1 MTEHGT
7 LYEWFAASVERYPDH
22 HAVEAGGITL
32 TYRELRDCAHAV
44 AERMLRV
51 TGEPP
56 RRVALLAARGVTA
69 FAGYLAALR
78 LGATVVPLNP
88 GYPAERNRRSRSLA
102 KPDVL
107 IADTAGAA
115 QLTDEDTGPIL
126 RFTDEEIAGLRG
138 EAELP
143 PFTASPD
150 DVAYILF
157 TSGSTGRPKGV
168 PIRHRNVAPF
178 LRHNVARFEVGPGCR
193 MSHTFDLTFDP
204 SVYDLFVTWS
214 GGATLVVPGGQDM
227 LTPVDYVARNS
238 LTHWFSVPSVVSVA
252 AELGNLPAGGA
263 NTLRHSVFIGE
274 QLTAEQA
281 AAWHAV
287 APQAKLTN
295 VYGPTELT
303 IQCTDYTLPDDPA
316 AWPVTSNGTIPIGD
330 VYGFLD
336 FLVLD
341 EEGKPAKE
349 GELFV
354 RGSQRFDG
362 YLDPS
367 DNEGRFI
374 GFDQGRAVWEVEN
387 LTPGHYYRTGDR
399 VRYED
404 GTLVHLGRSDN
415 QVKVRGYRIELGEIE
430 AALRKHPEVGQA
442 VVVAIRDAGETR
454 LFGCYTGTPLERGAL
469 VRWLR
474 KRVPVHMVPR
484 RLHHLDALPLNAN
497 GKIDRGRV
505 RELVAEREGALP
517 ASR

>member
-7 LYEWFAASVERYPDH
+7 LYEWFAASVARYPDQN
-22 HAVEAGGITL
+22 AVEAGGVTL

-44 AERMLRV
+44 AERILQA

-69 FAGYLAALR
+69 CASYLAALR

-102 KPDVL
+102 QPDVL
-107 IADTAGAA
+107 IADAAGAA
-115 QLTDEDTGPIL
+115 QLTDEDAGPIL
-126 RFTDEEIAGLRG
+126 RLTDEEVAGARG

-143 PFTASPD
+143 PFTTSPD

-168 PIRHRNVAPF
+168 PIRHRNVASF
-178 LRHNVARFEVGPGCR
+178 LAHNVARFDVGPGCR

-204 SVYDLFVTWS
+204 SVYDLFVTWC

-227 LTPVDYVARNS
+227 LTPVDYVQRNGI
-238 LTHWFSVPSVVSVA
+238 THWFSVPSVISVA
-252 AELGNLPAGGA
+252 AELGNLPADGA

-274 QLTAEQA
+274 QLTVEQA
-281 AAWHAV
+281 RDWHAV

-303 IQCTDYTLPDDPA
+303 IQCAEYTLSDDPA
-316 AWPVTSNGTIPIGD
+316 AWLATSNGTIPIGD
-330 VYGFLD
+330 VYGFLE

-341 EEGKPAKE
+341 EEGRPAKE
-349 GELFV
+349 GELVV

-362 YLDPS
+362 YLDPA
-367 DNEGRFI
+367 DNAERFI
-374 GFDQGRAVWEVEN
+374 GFEGGRAVLEVEH
-387 LTPGHYYRTGDR
+387 LIPEHYYKTGDR

-454 LFGCYTGTPLERGAL
+454 LFGCYTGTALERREL
-469 VRWLR
+469 LSWLR

-505 RELVAEREGALP
+505 RELVAEREQAV
-517 ASR
+517 SSS

>member
-7 LYEWFAASVERYPDH
+7 MYEWFAASAARYPGH
-22 HAVEAGGITL
+22 SAVEAGGTTL
-32 TYRELRDCAHAV
+32 TYRELRECADAV
-44 AERMLRV
+44 AERILRT

-56 RRVALLAARGVTA
+56 RRVALLAARGITA

-102 KPDVL
+102 RPDVL
-107 IADTAGAA
+107 IADAAGAA

-126 RFTDEEIAGLRG
+126 RFTDEEVAGLRG
-138 EAELP
+138 GAGLP
-143 PFTASPD
+143 PLTASPD

-168 PIRHRNVAPF
+168 PIRHRNVTPF
-178 LRHNVARFEVGPGCR
+178 LAHNVTRFEVGPGCR

-227 LTPVDYVARNS
+227 LTPVDYLERNRI
-238 LTHWFSVPSVVSVA
+238 THWFSVPSVVSVA

-263 NTLRHSVFIGE
+263 SSLRHSVFIGE

-281 AAWHAV
+281 RAWHAV
-287 APQAKLTN
+287 APRAKVTN

-303 IQCTDYTLPDDPA
+303 IQCTEYSLPDDPA
-316 AWPVTSNGTIPIGD
+316 AWPATSNGTIPIGD
-330 VYGFLD
+330 VYGFLE

-354 RGSQRFDG
+354 RGPQRFDG

-367 DNEGRFI
+367 DNENRFI
-374 GFDQGRAVWEVEN
+374 GFGGGRSLPAVGD
-387 LTPGHYYRTGDR
+387 LTADHYYRTGDR
-399 VRYED
+399 VRYEH
-404 GTLVHLGRSDN
+404 GTLVHLGRTDN

-430 AALRKHPEVGQA
+430 AALRKHPEIGQA
-442 VVVAIRDAGETR
+442 VVVAVREGDETR
-454 LFGCYTGTPLERGAL
+454 LFGCYTGSPLERAEL
-469 VRWLR
+469 LRWLR
-474 KRVPVHMVPR
+474 KRVPVHSVPR
-484 RLHHLDALPLNAN
+484 RMHHVDSLPLNAN

-505 RELVAEREGALP
+505 RELVAERERAVP
-517 ASR
+517 TSH